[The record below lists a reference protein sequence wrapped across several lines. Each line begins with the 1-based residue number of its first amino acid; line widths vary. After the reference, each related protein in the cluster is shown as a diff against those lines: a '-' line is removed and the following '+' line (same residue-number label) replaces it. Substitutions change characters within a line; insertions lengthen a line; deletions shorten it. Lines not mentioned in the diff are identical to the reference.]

1 MKHFTSGLLILIGIS
16 GFIPASEALLKRNVS
31 PEALHAL
38 DKAVSFI
45 NADLDNAEKYIE
57 QALDLAPQS
66 AEIQFACGQIMSKQ
80 ASDAI
85 FSALS
90 YANKSLDCFKSAVAL
105 APTNIEYRS
114 GLMSFYLGA
123 PSIAGGDEE
132 LAFEQVQAIE
142 KLDALRGARAKLRFF
157 REIEDLK
164 SFEVVL
170 RKGVE
175 AFPNH
180 AEFYYRLGLFL
191 QENKQ
196 YEEASQQF
204 QLSIKA
210 GIDDDLE
217 FKLNAWYQVGRTAL
231 FSETNLEKGIAALQ
245 YFIDNSS
252 NSSKVPSNEWAN
264 FRIAQLYRLANNK
277 EKTSAHLALIS
288 DSSDESLLRAVKR
301 FK

>member
-1 MKHFTSGLLILIGIS
+1 MKHLTSGLFLLIGIS
-16 GFIPASEALLKRNVS
+16 GFIPASEALLKSDVS
-31 PEALHAL
+31 PEALLAL

-57 QALDLAPQS
+57 QALELAPQS
-66 AEIQFACGQIMSKQ
+66 AQIQFACGRIMSKQ

-196 YEEASQQF
+196 YEEANQQF
-204 QLSIKA
+204 HLSIKA

-231 FSETNLEKGIAALQ
+231 FSKTNLEKGIAALQ

-277 EKTSAHLALIS
+277 EKASAHLALIS
-288 DSSDESLLRAVKR
+288 DSNDESLLRAIKR

>member
-1 MKHFTSGLLILIGIS
+1 MKQLMIGLLVLIGIP
-16 GFIPASEALLKRNVS
+16 GFIHASEALLESDVS
-31 PEALHAL
+31 QEALDVL
-38 DKAVSFI
+38 DKAARLI
-45 NADLDNAEKYIE
+45 NSDLDRAEKHIE
-57 QALDLAPQS
+57 QALELAPQN
-66 AEIQFACGQIMSKQ
+66 AEIQFVCGKIMSKQ

-90 YANKSLDCFKSAVAL
+90 YANRSLDCFKSAVAL
-105 APTNIEYRS
+105 SPTNIEYRS

-157 REIEDLK
+157 REVEDSN
-164 SFEVVL
+164 SFEEVL
-170 RKGVE
+170 RKGVS

-180 AEFYYRLGLFL
+180 SEFYYRLGLFL

-196 YEEASQQF
+196 YDEANQQF
-204 QLSIKA
+204 LLSIKA
-210 GIDDDLE
+210 GIDDELE

-231 FSETNLEKGIAALQ
+231 FSETNLKKGIAALQ
-245 YFIDNSS
+245 YFIENSS
-252 NSSKVPSNEWAN
+252 NSSKVPSSDWAN
-264 FRIAQLYRLANNK
+264 FRIAQLYRLANDN
-277 EKTSAHLALIS
+277 EKTNAHLALIS

-301 FK
+301 FR